1 MFYDFKQAVSNI
13 SNYNDILEILI
24 LYYFDKNM
32 LIWYKHL
39 IDNYNSEKKQVQI
52 GIIQNMKQDS
62 VSRKLKAVK
71 GKIMSYVHD
80 LEDNHKNF
88 VNVLNIIDTY
98 GTENQKEAMALFLQH
113 KSYTVISN
121 TFGISRYAAYLR
133 VLGFFKRLSKINK
146 KLINPI
152 LSIRDFNIERLKSK

>member
-62 VSRKLKAVK
+62 VSRKLKSVK
-71 GKIMSYVHD
+71 LKIMSYVHD

-88 VNVLNIIDTY
+88 MNVLDTIDKY

-113 KSYTVISN
+113 KSFTVISN
-121 TFGISRYAAYLR
+121 TLGISRYAAYLR
-133 VLGFFKRLSKINK
+133 VFGFFKRLLKINK

-152 LSIRDFNIERLKSK
+152 LSIRDFNPKKIKN

>member
-62 VSRKLKAVK
+62 VSRKLKSVK
-71 GKIMSYVHD
+71 AKIMMYVHD
-80 LEDNHKNF
+80 LEDNNKIFNQALDI
-88 VNVLNIIDTY
+88 VDKY

-113 KSYTVISN
+113 KSFTTIS
-121 TFGISRYAAYLR
+121 TMFGISRYAAYLR
-133 VLGFFKRLSKINK
+133 VFGFFKRIYKVDK
-146 KLINPI
+146 KLLNII
-152 LSIRDFNIERLKSK
+152 LSIRKFELNRLKIK